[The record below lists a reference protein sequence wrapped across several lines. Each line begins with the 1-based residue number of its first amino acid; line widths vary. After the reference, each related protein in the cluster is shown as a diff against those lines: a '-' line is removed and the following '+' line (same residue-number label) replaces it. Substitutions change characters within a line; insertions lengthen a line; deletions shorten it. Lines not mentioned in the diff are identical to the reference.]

1 MICPKCNGN
10 GYWVEQLQVA
20 ELSGLHRD
28 TLRMLRQIRQ
38 CERCSSQG
46 EINETNVMPRHNTQT
61 SKQEK

>member
-10 GYWVEQLQVA
+10 GYWIERLQV
-20 ELSGLHRD
+20 LVYLGLTYT
-28 TLRMLRQIRQ
+28 TLGQPVIRQ

-61 SKQEK
+61 SKQ

>member
-10 GYWVEQLQVA
+10 GYWVEQLQV
-20 ELSGLHRD
+20 
-28 TLRMLRQIRQ
+28 LRQPVIRQ

>member
-10 GYWVEQLQVA
+10 GYWIEKLQVW
-20 ELSGLHRD
+20 R
-28 TLRMLRQIRQ
+28 TLRMGDWVVLRQPVIRQ

-46 EINETNVMPRHNTQT
+46 EINETNVMPRHNIQT